1 MTSAAAHDYSGV
13 PQGAP
18 VYELTNVSK
27 TYARNQVVALQ
38 DVSLTLRKGSFT
50 SVIGSSG
57 CGKSTLLKIMAG
69 LIPPTKGRVILQNKP
84 VTGPR
89 RDIGMMFQ
97 QATLFP
103 WKTAAE
109 NIVLPIEIRDG
120 KAAAKKAM
128 EAAHD
133 LLEMVGLK
141 GFEDVYP
148 NELSGGMAQRA
159 SICRM
164 LITEPAVLLLDEPFS
179 ALDELSRDLMNME
192 LQRICREQNAT
203 AFLVTH
209 SIQEAVILSD
219 DIVVMKPRPGRIAE
233 VVPVDL
239 PRPRTRKAL
248 LEHPDYYH
256 YREEVLNFLDE
267 YEHGAK
273 PKPKAADVDAPKA
286 VAAE

>member
-1 MTSAAAHDYSGV
+1 MTLSATTLDGHAV
-13 PQGAP
+13 TGAP
-18 VYELTNVSK
+18 VYELTHVSK
-27 TYARNQVVALQ
+27 TYARNKVIALD
-38 DVSLTLRKGSFT
+38 DVSLTLRKGSFS

-69 LIPPTKGRVILQNKP
+69 LIPPSKGRVVLQGEP
-84 VTGPR
+84 VKGTR

-103 WKTAAE
+103 WRTTIE

-120 KAAAKKAM
+120 RAAAEKAK
-128 EAAHD
+128 EQARD
-133 LLEMVGLK
+133 LLEVVGLK
-141 GFEDVYP
+141 GFEDVFP

-179 ALDELSRDLMNME
+179 ALDELSRDMMNME
-192 LQRICREQNAT
+192 LQRICTEQEAT

-219 DIVVMKPRPGRIAE
+219 DIYVMKPRPGRLAE
-233 VVPVDL
+233 VVTVDL
-239 PRPRTRKAL
+239 PRPRTLDMMTTPKFGETVDYIRGL
-248 LEHPDYYH
+248 LDKG
-256 YREEVLNFLDE
+256 EEM
-267 YEHGAK
+267 
-273 PKPKAADVDAPKA
+273 
-286 VAAE
+286 

>member
-1 MTSAAAHDYSGV
+1 MTALAETKVGA
-13 PQGAP
+13 PLGAP
-18 VYELTNVSK
+18 VYELNRVSK
-27 TYARNQVVALQ
+27 TYARNLVVALQ
-38 DVSLTLRKGSFT
+38 DVDLTLRKGSFT

-69 LIPPTKGRVILQNKP
+69 LIPPSKGRVVLQDKP

-103 WKTAAE
+103 WKTAVE

-120 KAAAKKAM
+120 KAAAKAAMTKAY
-128 EAAHD
+128 E
-133 LLEMVGLK
+133 LLDIVGLK
-141 GFEDVYP
+141 GFENVYP

-179 ALDELSRDLMNME
+179 ALDELSRDMMNME
-192 LQRICREQNAT
+192 LQRICLEQEAT

-219 DIVVMKPRPGRIAE
+219 EIVVMKPRPGRVSE
-233 VVPVDL
+233 VVKVDL
-239 PRPRTRKAL
+239 PRPRT
-248 LEHPDYYH
+248 
-256 YREEVLNFLDE
+256 LDMMTTPKFGEIVE
-267 YEHGAK
+267 YIRTQLDKGE
-273 PKPKAADVDAPKA
+273 DM
-286 VAAE
+286 

>member
-1 MTSAAAHDYSGV
+1 MTLSAATPDGKA
-13 PQGAP
+13 QLGAP
-18 VYELTNVSK
+18 VYELTHVSK
-27 TYARNQVVALQ
+27 TYARNRVIALD
-38 DVSLTLRKGSFT
+38 DVSLTLRKGSFS

-69 LIPPTKGRVILQNKP
+69 LIPPSKGRVVLQNKP
-84 VTGPR
+84 VTGTR

-103 WKTAAE
+103 WRTTIE

-120 KAAAKKAM
+120 RAAAEKAK
-128 EAAHD
+128 EKARD
-133 LLEMVGLK
+133 LLDVVGLK
-141 GFEDVYP
+141 GFEDVFP

-179 ALDELSRDLMNME
+179 ALDELSRDMMNME
-192 LQRICREQNAT
+192 LQRICTEQNAT

-219 DIVVMKPRPGRIAE
+219 HVYVMKPRPGRVAE

-239 PRPRTRKAL
+239 PRPRTLDMMTTPKFGQTVDYIRSL
-248 LEHPDYYH
+248 LDKG
-256 YREEVLNFLDE
+256 EEM
-267 YEHGAK
+267 
-273 PKPKAADVDAPKA
+273 
-286 VAAE
+286 

>member
-1 MTSAAAHDYSGV
+1 MR
-13 PQGAP
+13 GA
-18 VYELTNVSK
+18 
-27 TYARNQVVALQ
+27 
-38 DVSLTLRKGSFT
+38 
-50 SVIGSSG
+50 
-57 CGKSTLLKIMAG
+57 
-69 LIPPTKGRVILQNKP
+69 
-84 VTGPR
+84 R

-103 WKTAAE
+103 WKTAVE

-120 KAAAKKAM
+120 KAAANKAM
-128 EAAHD
+128 DKAYE
-133 LLEMVGLK
+133 LLEIVGLK
-141 GFEDVYP
+141 GFENVYP

-179 ALDELSRDLMNME
+179 ALDELSRDMMNME

-233 VVPVDL
+233 IVEVDL
-239 PRPRTRKAL
+239 PRPRT
-248 LEHPDYYH
+248 
-256 YREEVLNFLDE
+256 LDMMTTPKF
-267 YEHGAK
+267 GAI
-273 PKPKAADVDAPKA
+273 VDHIRGQLDKG
-286 VAAE
+286 EDM

>member
-1 MTSAAAHDYSGV
+1 MKAAMAQDYSGA
-13 PQGAP
+13 PQRAP

-27 TYARNQVVALQ
+27 TYARNLVVALE

-69 LIPPTKGRVILQNKP
+69 LIPPSKGRVVLQGKP

-89 RDIGMMFQ
+89 DDIGMMFQ

-103 WKTAAE
+103 WKTAVE

-120 KAAAKKAM
+120 KAAARRARNS
-128 EAAHD
+128 AHD

-179 ALDELSRDLMNME
+179 ALDELSRDMMNME
-192 LQRICREQNAT
+192 LQRICREQDAT

-219 DIVVMKPRPGRIAE
+219 RVVVMKPRPGRIAE
-233 VVPVDL
+233 VVEVDL
-239 PRPRTRKAL
+239 PRPRTLDMMTTPKFGGIVDYIRGL
-248 LEHPDYYH
+248 LDKGEDM
-256 YREEVLNFLDE
+256 
-267 YEHGAK
+267 
-273 PKPKAADVDAPKA
+273 
-286 VAAE
+286 

>member
-1 MTSAAAHDYSGV
+1 MSTALAHDYYGA
-13 PQGAP
+13 PLGAP
-18 VYELTNVSK
+18 VYELTQVSK
-27 TYARNQVVALQ
+27 TYARNRVVALEN
-38 DVSLTLRKGSFT
+38 VSLTLRKGSFT

-69 LIPPTKGRVILQNKP
+69 LIPPTKGRVILQNQP
-84 VTGPR
+84 VTGAR

-103 WKTAAE
+103 WKTAVE

-128 EAAHD
+128 DKAHE
-133 LLEMVGLK
+133 LLDIVGLK
-141 GFEDVYP
+141 GFENVYP

-179 ALDELSRDLMNME
+179 ALDELSRDMMNME
-192 LQRICREQNAT
+192 LQRICREQDAT

-219 DIVVMKPRPGRIAE
+219 EIVVMKPRPGRIAE
-233 VVPVDL
+233 IVTVDL
-239 PRPRTRKAL
+239 PRPRTLDMMTSPKFG
-248 LEHPDYYH
+248 EIVDYI
-256 YREEVLNFLDE
+256 RGMLDKGE
-267 YEHGAK
+267 
-273 PKPKAADVDAPKA
+273 DM
-286 VAAE
+286 

>member
-1 MTSAAAHDYSGV
+1 MNASAATKDIAAV
-13 PQGAP
+13 KGAP
-18 VYELTNVSK
+18 VYELSNVGK
-27 TYARNQVVALQ
+27 TYARNRVIALEG
-38 DVSLTLRKGSFT
+38 VGLTLRKGSFS

-69 LIPPTKGRVILQNKP
+69 LIPPSTGRVVLQDRP
-84 VTGPR
+84 VIGPR

-103 WKTAAE
+103 WRTTVE

-120 KAAAKKAM
+120 RQAAEKAKAKAF
-128 EAAHD
+128 E
-133 LLEMVGLK
+133 LLEVVGLK
-141 GFEDVYP
+141 GFEHVYP

-179 ALDELSRDLMNME
+179 ALDELSRDMMNME
-192 LQRICREQNAT
+192 LQRICAEQEAT

-219 DIVVMKPRPGRIAE
+219 HIYVMKPRPGRLAE
-233 VVPVDL
+233 IVTVDL
-239 PRPRTRKAL
+239 PRPRTLDMMTTPKFGAIVDYIRGL
-248 LEHPDYYH
+248 LDKGED
-256 YREEVLNFLDE
+256 L
-267 YEHGAK
+267 
-273 PKPKAADVDAPKA
+273 
-286 VAAE
+286 

>member
-1 MTSAAAHDYSGV
+1 MNTAVVENHTGALL
-13 PQGAP
+13 GAP
-18 VYELTNVSK
+18 VYQLNNVSK
-27 TYARNQVVALQ
+27 TYARNLVIALD

-69 LIPPTKGRVILQNKP
+69 LIPPSKGRVMLQGEP

-103 WKTAAE
+103 WKTAVE

-128 EAAHD
+128 DKAHE
-133 LLEMVGLK
+133 LLEMVGLQ
-141 GFEDVYP
+141 GFENVYP

-179 ALDELSRDLMNME
+179 ALDELSRDMMNME

-233 VVPVDL
+233 IVKVDL
-239 PRPRTRKAL
+239 PRPRT
-248 LEHPDYYH
+248 
-256 YREEVLNFLDE
+256 LDMMTT
-267 YEHGAK
+267 
-273 PKPKAADVDAPKA
+273 PKFGEIVDHIRGMLDKG
-286 VAAE
+286 EDM

>member
-1 MTSAAAHDYSGV
+1 MNTAVVPDYSGA
-13 PQGAP
+13 PLGAP
-18 VYELTNVSK
+18 VYELTQVSK
-27 TYARNQVVALQ
+27 TYARNRLVAL
-38 DVSLTLRKGSFT
+38 DNVSLTLRKGSFT

-69 LIPPTKGRVILQNKP
+69 LIPPTKGRVILQNQP
-84 VTGPR
+84 VKGPR

-103 WKTAAE
+103 WKTAVE

-128 EAAHD
+128 NKAHE
-133 LLEMVGLK
+133 LLEIVGLK
-141 GFEDVYP
+141 GFETVYP

-179 ALDELSRDLMNME
+179 ALDELSRDMMNME
-192 LQRICREQNAT
+192 LQRICGERDAT

-219 DIVVMKPRPGRIAE
+219 EIVVMKPRPGRIAE

-239 PRPRTRKAL
+239 PRPRT
-248 LEHPDYYH
+248 
-256 YREEVLNFLDE
+256 LDMMTS
-267 YEHGAK
+267 
-273 PKPKAADVDAPKA
+273 PKFGEIVDHIRGMLDKG
-286 VAAE
+286 EDM

>member
-1 MTSAAAHDYSGV
+1 MNPAVAENFSGASL
-13 PQGAP
+13 GAP

-27 TYARNQVVALQ
+27 TYARNLVVALE

-69 LIPPTKGRVILQNKP
+69 LIPPSKGRVILQGEP
-84 VTGPR
+84 VKGPR

-103 WKTAAE
+103 WKTAVE

-120 KAAAKKAM
+120 KQAAEKALDK
-128 EAAHD
+128 AHE
-133 LLEMVGLK
+133 LLDMVGLQ
-141 GFEDVYP
+141 GFENVYP

-179 ALDELSRDLMNME
+179 ALDELSRDMMNME
-192 LQRICREQNAT
+192 LQRICSEQDAT

-219 DIVVMKPRPGRIAE
+219 EIVVMKPRPGRLAE
-233 VVPVDL
+233 IVEVDL
-239 PRPRTRKAL
+239 PRPRT
-248 LEHPDYYH
+248 
-256 YREEVLNFLDE
+256 LDMMTT
-267 YEHGAK
+267 
-273 PKPKAADVDAPKA
+273 PKFGEIVDHIRGMLDKG
-286 VAAE
+286 EDM